1 MVDVK
6 RHFSPVNIYFAL
18 WCMYRLQ
25 GVIYPAGSIIS
36 KFILMAIL
44 LWSMISLYRVNTRY
58 QIPFFFKA
66 TNIFLLF
73 TTFYGVILII
83 SGQELY
89 VTAGDVRQASNI
101 DYLKNIYMSILPI
114 YFFYDNT
121 RSGSVSINSI
131 MVFTIC
137 LLLVGI
143 VNYIHDM
150 NEAIILANQIGSPIG
165 AITSN
170 IGYNFVALMPLL
182 IFWNNKPLA
191 QYVLLIVVMFFVI
204 VCMKRGAILI
214 GGICFAYFLYTMYSR
229 SRGRIR
235 SAIFL
240 LSIISLAALI
250 YVVIGMIDNNA
261 LFAYRVEQTMQGY
274 TSQRDQLYKTFY
286 NYFISEHNLFRFLF
300 GNGANATL
308 KIGNNFAHNDWL
320 ELAINN
326 GIVGVALYGWYFIAL
341 YKDYKCQNKAH
352 LQYSNVIL
360 MALIIMFASSMF
372 SMSYASL
379 DKAISIALGFVLAQN
394 SKNCFVSQ
402 KKVSPPYK
410 R

>member
-1 MVDVK
+1 
-6 RHFSPVNIYFAL
+6 
-18 WCMYRLQ
+18 
-25 GVIYPAGSIIS
+25 
-36 KFILMAIL
+36 
-44 LWSMISLYRVNTRY
+44 
-58 QIPFFFKA
+58 
-66 TNIFLLF
+66 
-73 TTFYGVILII
+73 
-83 SGQELY
+83 
-89 VTAGDVRQASNI
+89 
-101 DYLKNIYMSILPI
+101 
-114 YFFYDNT
+114 
-121 RSGSVSINSI
+121 
-131 MVFTIC
+131 
-137 LLLVGI
+137 
-143 VNYIHDM
+143 
-150 NEAIILANQIGSPIG
+150 
-165 AITSN
+165 
-170 IGYNFVALMPLL
+170 
-182 IFWNNKPLA
+182 
-191 QYVLLIVVMFFVI
+191 
-204 VCMKRGAILI
+204 
-214 GGICFAYFLYTMYSR
+214 MYSR